1 MTDGRQQEP
10 IASPHRIGS
19 GALLVPDT
27 GVGSSVVTSTRPGA
41 NAEVA

>member
-19 GALLVPDT
+19 GASLGPDAW
-27 GVGSSVVTSTRPGA
+27 VGSSGVSSTRPGA